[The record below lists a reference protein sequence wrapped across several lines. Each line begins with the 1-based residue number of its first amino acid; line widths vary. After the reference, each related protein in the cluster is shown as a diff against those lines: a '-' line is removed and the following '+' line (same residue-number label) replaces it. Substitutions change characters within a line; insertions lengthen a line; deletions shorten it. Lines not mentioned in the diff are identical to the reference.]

1 MEFTGER
8 FVPQCQGE
16 IAAEHYHRYFFA
28 SGFVA
33 GKRVLD
39 IASGEG
45 YGTHILAQ
53 CAAHVTGVDI
63 SPEAVTS
70 ATRQYAGDSVAFL
83 QGSAAAIPLPDAAV
97 DVAVSF
103 ETLEHLPEQ
112 EDMIS
117 EIRRVLRQDGLLII
131 STPNKPI
138 YSKKGHNPF
147 HVKELCR
154 EEFVALLKS
163 QFSHVSLLG
172 QKAMYG
178 SLLGDAGGETFLLR
192 QRAGGDAAERLPFTD
207 QARYFIAVAGNG
219 PLPHA
224 DVTFLEY
231 PLEKSD
237 LAMSL
242 RNSLTE
248 LQGIHAALQNSHDAL
263 KSSHNAAQARRE
275 AVEAAYTAVL
285 ASRSWRATAPLRR
298 LRHLLKGKRSKS

>member
-53 CAAHVTGVDI
+53 SAAHVTGVDI
-63 SPEAVTS
+63 SPEAV
-70 ATRQYAGDSVAFL
+70 ATATQKYAGDRVAFL
-83 QGSAAAIPLPDAAV
+83 QGSAATIPQPDAAV
-97 DVAVSF
+97 DVVVSF
-103 ETLEHLPEQ
+103 ETLEHLSEQ
-112 EDMIS
+112 EAMLS

-131 STPNKPI
+131 STPNKPL
-138 YSKKGHNPF
+138 YSRQGDNPF

-154 EEFVALLKS
+154 EEFVSLLKS
-163 QFSHVSLLG
+163 RFAHVSLLG
-172 QKAMYG
+172 QKVMYG
-178 SLLGDAGGETFLLR
+178 SLLSGTGGETLLLR
-192 QRAGGDAAERLPFTD
+192 QREEDGAVERMPFTE
-207 QARYFIAVAGNG
+207 QVRYFTALAGNG
-219 PLPHA
+219 PLPPTQSSFF
-224 DVTFLEY
+224 DY

-237 LAMSL
+237 LAAQL
-242 RNSLTE
+242 RENLAE
-248 LQGIHAALQNSHDAL
+248 LQQRHD
-263 KSSHNAAQARRE
+263 AAQARLE
-275 AVEAAYTAVL
+275 AVEAAYTAIL

-298 LRHLLKGKRSKS
+298 LRSLLKGKGTKS

>member
-53 CAAHVTGVDI
+53 SAAHVTGVDI
-63 SPEAVTS
+63 SPEAVANAS
-70 ATRQYAGDSVAFL
+70 QQYAGDRVVFF
-83 QGSAAAIPLPDAAV
+83 QGSAAAIPLPDDAV
-97 DVAVSF
+97 DVVVSF
-103 ETLEHLPEQ
+103 ETLEHLSEQ
-112 EDMIS
+112 EDMLWEIS
-117 EIRRVLRQDGLLII
+117 RVLRKDGLLII
-131 STPNKPI
+131 STPNKPL
-138 YSKKGHNPF
+138 YSRQGDNPF

-163 QFSHVSLLG
+163 RFAHVSLLG

-178 SLLGDAGGETFLLR
+178 SLLGDGGGGTFLLR
-192 QRAGGDAAERLPFTD
+192 QREQDATSERLLFTD
-207 QARYFIAVAGNG
+207 QAMYFIAVASNG

-224 DVTFLEY
+224 DVTFFEY

-237 LAMSL
+237 LAMRL

-248 LQGIHAALQNSHDAL
+248 LLRRHNDLQRRHDA
-263 KSSHNAAQARRE
+263 ARARLE
-275 AVEAAYTAVL
+275 AVEAAYAAII

-298 LRHLLKGKRSKS
+298 LRHLLKGKRNKS